1 MLTGITTIIRNM
13 TKKLMCLSAMV
24 ILLIAAQSCN
34 DNRKAKN
41 FNQKTLVDDQGQKF
55 IVAANEAG
63 VTEIKAAS
71 IAENNSKNSRVLD
84 FAKMMVNDHVRAGQE
99 LKKIAIEKYVSVTDT
114 ISKEHQAMLGNLM
127 KQTGPAFD
135 KAYMQMMVTDHD
147 KVIQLF
153 NEVAENTDKK
163 LVDFS
168 NKTTPTLKIHLDS
181 AKAINAS
188 LK

>member
-1 MLTGITTIIRNM
+1 M
-13 TKKLMCLSAMV
+13 TKKLICLSAMA
-24 ILLIAAQSCN
+24 IILIATQSCN
-34 DNRKAKN
+34 NRKAKN
-41 FNQKTLVDDQGQKF
+41 FNQTTLVDNQGAKF

-71 IAENNSKNSRVLD
+71 LAENNSKNPRVLD
-84 FAKMMVNDHVRAGQE
+84 FAKMMLNDHVRAGQE
-99 LKKIAIEKYVSVTDT
+99 LKTIATEKYISLRDT
-114 ISKEHQAMLGNLM
+114 ISQQHQVVLGNLM
-127 KQTGPAFD
+127 KLNGPAFD

-163 LVDFS
+163 LVNFS
-168 NKTTPTLKIHLDS
+168 NKTTPILKMHLDS
-181 AKAINAS
+181 AKAISAA

>member
-1 MLTGITTIIRNM
+1 M
-13 TKKLMCLSAMV
+13 TKKLICLLAMAT
-24 ILLIAAQSCN
+24 ILIAAQSCN
-34 DNRKAKN
+34 NNRKAKN
-41 FNQKTLVDDQGQKF
+41 FNQSTLVDDQGAKF

-71 IAENNSKNSRVLD
+71 LAENNSKNPRVLD
-84 FAKMMVNDHVRAGQE
+84 FAKMMLNDHVRSGQE
-99 LKKIAIEKYVSVTDT
+99 LKKIAVEKYVSLTDT
-114 ISKEHQAMLGNLM
+114 ISQQHQGVLGNLM

-135 KAYMQMMVTDHD
+135 KAYMQMMVSDHD

-168 NKTTPTLKIHLDS
+168 NKTTPVLKMHLDS
-181 AKAINAS
+181 AKAISAS